1 MHSVKVLR
9 TTVGYSLTVMITD
22 LCRHRIMIRGEH
34 GIQCKSCFPRII
46 REMLPKINAMG
57 KIIFLKSII
66 HSQIIAF
73 SVIYLYDLADFFLVI
88 TLVLCIFYKSRE

>member
-1 MHSVKVLR
+1 MHSIKVLR
-9 TTVGYSLTVMITD
+9 TTAGYSLTVMITD

-46 REMLPKINAMG
+46 REMLPEINAMG
-57 KIIFLKSII
+57 KINFLKSII
-66 HSQIIAF
+66 HSQIIAL
-73 SVIYLYDLADFFLVI
+73 SVIYDLADFFLVI